1 MDHRERESS
10 PKPFF
15 SQPDVGL
22 YSFGN
27 EHDACGIGF
36 VADLNNKADHSIV
49 TRALTVLEKLTHR
62 GSAGNDVKTGDGA
75 GILTSLP
82 DAFFRAVVGTEL
94 PARGRYGVAMLFGA
108 KGKERLIDRL
118 VKAEGCTPILWRAV
132 PTDDSTLGVTAKK
145 SCPSIHQL
153 FIAAPETME
162 QDAFERKLYVIRRQI
177 EKNVDACYPCS
188 CSSRSIVYKGLLL
201 ASQIGAFY
209 LDLQDER
216 YVSPL
221 ALVHQR
227 YSTNTLPAWHLAQ
240 PFRMLA
246 HNGEINT
253 LRGNLNHIRAAEPSL
268 KSVLL
273 GDDLQKILPV
283 TRPDQSDSACLDN
296 VFELLCASGRTMTH
310 SMVMMIP
317 QAWGQKYHL
326 GQDVRGFLDYHSA
339 LMPPWDG
346 PAAVAFSDGVNI
358 GAILDRNGLRPAR
371 YKLTKDNLFVL
382 ASETG
387 VLPIPAEDTKLS
399 GRLAPGSVIFCD
411 LENHRLLFDN
421 EVKSTLARQAPY
433 RRWVNEKRISVQGF
447 FDSVA
452 AAAVPDDLHRRQRLF
467 GYTKEDVE
475 TLIAP
480 MASTGGEAT
489 GAMGNDAALAFL
501 SAKPQ
506 SLFAYFKQRFAQ
518 VTNPPIDS
526 IREALVM
533 SLMTFIGNRGNILE
547 EGPEH
552 AAIIKL
558 PSPVLTAE
566 DVCRLSGAT
575 IRTGFTGGEAG
586 LRKALRRISSEA
598 VSHVRAG
605 QTILVLSD
613 RDLGAGELPIPAL
626 LALSA
631 VNRALTEAG
640 LRPSAGLIVQSG
652 EVRETM
658 HVALL
663 LGYGATAV
671 SPYLAFE
678 TVSDLC
684 RSGLVA
690 LDPAKASDNFIKA
703 IDKGLLKIMSK
714 MGISTLRS
722 YRGAQI
728 FEALGLNE
736 SFVEEWFPGT
746 PSRVGGI
753 GLREIA
759 ANVARMAEEGAN
771 DRRTTLPPGGA
782 YRWRHDGEKHL
793 WTPDTIALFRQAS
806 WQNDAA
812 AYAQYA
818 RLINEQS
825 DGPCTLRSLL
835 KFKKAKKPLPLSKVE
850 PVESILKHFVSG
862 AMSLG
867 SLSPEAH
874 EAIAIAM
881 NAIGGMSNSGEGG
894 EDPDR
899 ATPGP
904 NGENRSSAIRQVA
917 SGRFG
922 VTISYLAGGREI
934 QIKMAQGAKPGEGGQ
949 LPGFKVDEFVAKVRH
964 AVPGISL
971 ISPPPHHDIYSI
983 EDFAQLIFDLRCTN
997 PHARIST
1004 KLVSEAGIG
1013 TIAAGVAK
1021 AHSDVILVSGYDG
1034 GTGASPQSSI
1044 KHAGLPWELG
1054 LAEAHQALLVNRLRN
1069 RVRLQVDGQLKTGR
1083 DVMIGAL
1090 LGAQEFGFAT
1100 TILVALGCGMLRK
1113 CNENNCPFGVA
1124 TQDPECR
1131 KHFRGRPEYIVNFL
1145 RFVAEEVRGYLAELG
1160 LKSLDE
1166 AVGRADLL
1174 ESSPRARHYHA
1185 DFSKILHYDPVLVR
1199 ACNREGTPRILPE
1212 PYDETHLLPKL
1223 ADAVAAGTP
1232 AKMELPIVSTDRV
1245 VGTGLSGEIARHWG
1259 EAGLPDGTFDLTFHG
1274 VAGQSFG
1281 AFLARGVRL
1290 TLVGEA
1296 NDTVGKGLSGG
1307 TVIVRPEPALADEA
1321 NRLDIVGNV
1330 VGYGGTSGKLFINGR
1345 AGERFCIR
1353 NSGITAVVEGVG
1365 DHGCEYMTGGRVVIL
1380 GPAGINFA
1388 AGMTGGLAYVYDAD
1402 GSFDLRCNLDT
1413 VDLEPVAAGSEAE
1426 AELTGLMR
1434 EHIEATGSHFATY
1447 LLEHWDAERAAF
1459 VRVVPV
1465 EYRKFLAAAKGGQH

>member
-1 MDHRERESS
+1 MNQRQRHNV

-36 VADLNNKADHSIV
+36 VADLNNRADHAIV
-49 TRALTVLEKLTHR
+49 SKALTVLEKLTHR
-62 GSAGNDVKTGDGA
+62 GSAGNDVRTGDGA
-75 GILTSLP
+75 GILTAIP

-94 PARGRYGVAMLFGA
+94 PPRGRYGVAMLFGA
-108 KGKERLIDRL
+108 KGQEKAVDCL
-118 VKAEGCTPILWRAV
+118 VKAEGCTPICWRTV
-132 PTDDSTLGVTAKK
+132 PTDDSTLGVTARK
-145 SCPSIHQL
+145 SCPSIAQL

-177 EKNVDACYPCS
+177 EKTVDACYPCS

-201 ASQIGAFY
+201 ASQIDAFY
-209 LDLQDER
+209 LDLRDDR

-268 KSVLL
+268 KSPLL
-273 GDDLQKILPV
+273 GEDLQKILPV

-296 VFELLCASGRTMTH
+296 VFELLCAAGRSMTH

-317 QAWGQKYHL
+317 QAWGLKYHL

-421 EVKSTLARQAPY
+421 EIKSTLARQAPY

-447 FDSVA
+447 FDSVN
-452 AAAVPDDLHRRQRLF
+452 AAAVPADLHRRQRLF

-480 MASTGGEAT
+480 MASTGAEAV

-533 SLMTFIGNRGNILE
+533 SLMTFIGNHGNILE

-566 DVCRLSGAT
+566 DVCRLNGVT
-575 IRTGFTGGEAG
+575 VQTGFAGGDTG
-586 LRKALRRISSEA
+586 LREALRRISAEA
-598 VSHVRAG
+598 VANVRAG
-605 QTILVLSD
+605 RTILILSD
-613 RDLGAGELPIPAL
+613 RDLPAGDLPIPAL

-631 VNRALTEAG
+631 VNRALTETG

-684 RSGLVA
+684 RSGLVT
-690 LDPAKASDNFIKA
+690 LDPAKASDNFITA

-728 FEALGLNE
+728 FEALGLDE
-736 SFVEEWFPGT
+736 SFVAEWFSGT

-753 GLREIA
+753 GLKEIA
-759 ANVARMAEEGAN
+759 ANVARMAEAGA
-771 DRRTTLPPGGA
+771 DDTRTTLPPGGA

-793 WTPDTIALFRQAS
+793 WTPDTLALFRQAS
-806 WQNDAA
+806 WQNDPE
-812 AYAQYA
+812 AYAKYA

-835 KFKKAKKPLPLSKVE
+835 CFKKAKKPLPLDSVE
-850 PVESILKHFVSG
+850 PVESILRHFVSG

-874 EAIAIAM
+874 EAIAVAM
-881 NAIGGMSNSGEGG
+881 NSIGGMSNSGEGG

-899 ATPGP
+899 AAPGP

-949 LPGFKVDEFVAKVRH
+949 LPGFKVDAFVAKVRH

-997 PHARIST
+997 PGARIST

-1131 KHFRGRPEYIVNFL
+1131 KHFRGRPEYIINFL

-1174 ESSPRARHYHA
+1174 EPAPRARQYRA
-1185 DFSKILHYDPVLVR
+1185 DFSKILHYDPELVE

-1212 PYDETHLLPKL
+1212 PYDETHLLPQL
-1223 ADAVAAGTP
+1223 REAVVAGNP
-1232 AKMELPIVSTDRV
+1232 ARLELPIVSTDRV
-1245 VGTGLSGEIARHWG
+1245 VGTGLSGEIARRWG
-1259 EAGLPDGTFDLTFHG
+1259 EAGLPEGTFDLTFRG

-1281 AFLARGVRL
+1281 AFLAHGVRL
-1290 TLVGEA
+1290 TLIGEA

-1307 TVIVRPEPALADEA
+1307 TVVVRPEPALAEEA
-1321 NRLDIVGNV
+1321 HRLDIVGNV
-1330 VGYGGTSGKLFINGR
+1330 VGYGGTSGRLFINGR

-1413 VDLEPVAAGSEAE
+1413 VDLEPVPAGSEAE

-1434 EHIEATGSHFATY
+1434 EHIEATGSRFAAH
-1447 LLEHWDAERAAF
+1447 LLEHWKTERPAF

-1465 EYRKFLAAAKGGQH
+1465 EYRKILAAAKGGQQ